1 MREATEAVRGH
12 EEDIKKMAI
21 KPKVILGFLLLT
33 LAIFL
38 VIFSISNLKNKS
50 SQLTVFPQGNQ
61 FQLEFYVLP
70 KDADKLE
77 RTLNRLGLPKLNRS
91 LSFELDGT
99 SQAKLASVAPLKVNL
114 EFLQNS
120 IEFNGTYSR
129 PAPFLESSNQK
140 LKIPKSTNIA
150 IAARSIGNL
159 LTSKLD
165 FPPILIEWI
174 DNNQENQTL
183 QYFYNFDQNQN
194 VLIFKSQKPLE
205 DLKNF
210 LPETV
215 SYKEDSQENTKYIF
229 LTYTSLK
236 DLKEKTLSIV
246 TLEDLVYITPSLE
259 TAKAILEFQKNPKDA
274 IEFPQNSYRK
284 TIYSFYL
291 KNNSDDFSNLLTDLV
306 LTANPQAVTFTK
318 NIDSFYLSLSQKEF
332 SGLIN
337 FRGN

>member
-1 MREATEAVRGH
+1 
-12 EEDIKKMAI
+12 MAI

-38 VIFSISNLKNKS
+38 VIFSISSLKNKS

-61 FQLEFYVLP
+61 FRLEFNLLP

-77 RTLNRLGLPKLNRS
+77 RTLNKLGLPNPNKS
-91 LSFELDGT
+91 LSFEIDGT
-99 SQAKLASVAPLKVNL
+99 SQAKLASVAPVKVNL
-114 EFLQNS
+114 KFLQNS
-120 IEFNGTYSR
+120 IEFKGTYGR
-129 PAPFLESSNQK
+129 PAPFLESSQQK

-150 IAARSIGNL
+150 IASKSIGNL
-159 LTSKLD
+159 LTNKLD
-165 FPPILIEWI
+165 FPPMLIEWI

-205 DLKNF
+205 DLKN
-210 LPETV
+210 LKPEAV
-215 SYKEDSQENTKYIF
+215 SYKEDNQENTKYIF

-246 TLEDLVYITPSLE
+246 SIDDLVYITPSLE
-259 TAKAILEFQKNPKDA
+259 TAKAVLDFQKNPKDA
-274 IEFPQNSYRK
+274 IEFPQNPHEK
-284 TIYSFYL
+284 TFYFLYL
-291 KNNSDDFSNLLTDLV
+291 KNNSDDFSNLLMDLV

-318 NIDSFYLSLSQKEF
+318 NLDSFYLSLSQQEF
-332 SGLIN
+332 SGLMYVK
-337 FRGN
+337 

>member
-1 MREATEAVRGH
+1 MSS
-12 EEDIKKMAI
+12 

-38 VIFSISNLKNKS
+38 VIFSISRLRNKS

-61 FQLEFYVLP
+61 FRLEFNLLP

-77 RTLNRLGLPKLNRS
+77 RTLDKLGLPNLNRS

-99 SQAKLASVAPLKVNL
+99 SQAKLASVAPVKVNL
-114 EFLQNS
+114 KFLQNS
-120 IEFNGTYSR
+120 IEFNGAYSR
-129 PAPFLESSNQK
+129 PAPFLESSQQK

-159 LTSKLD
+159 LESKLD
-165 FPPILIEWI
+165 FPPVFVEWI
-174 DNNQENQTL
+174 KNNQENQTL

-194 VLIFKSQKPLE
+194 VLIFKSQKPPE
-205 DLKNF
+205 DLKN
-210 LPETV
+210 LKPETV
-215 SYKEDSQENTKYIF
+215 SYKEDNQENTKYIF

-236 DLKEKTLSIV
+236 DLKEKTLSIISI
-246 TLEDLVYITPSLE
+246 EDLVYITPSLE
-259 TAKAILEFQKNPKDA
+259 TTNAILDFQKNPKDA
-274 IEFPQNSYRK
+274 IEFPQNSSQK
-284 TIYSFYL
+284 TIYSLYL

-306 LTANPQAVTFTK
+306 LTANPQAVTFIK

-332 SGLIN
+332 SGLMN
-337 FRGN
+337 VK